1 MKIKESKTMVELRE
15 IREAL
20 GQKYRD
26 LPAESQVRVLQ
37 KEGEEILRK
46 YGLNLRR
53 IAPAP
58 HR

>member
-26 LPAESQVRVLQ
+26 LSAESQVRALQ
-37 KEGEEILRK
+37 KEGEKILRK
-46 YGLNLRR
+46 YRLNLRR
-53 IAPAP
+53 ISLAP